1 MGGREGAVHTSPH
14 FYTSSSVTEKP
25 PKGGGEVIWLW
36 EEIFGVSGYSAI
48 SKKNNVN
55 LIVY

>member
-1 MGGREGAVHTSPH
+1 MGGRELSTQVPTSTQVP
-14 FYTSSSVTEKP
+14 VLRKNP
-25 PKGGGEVIWLW
+25 QKGGGEVIWLW